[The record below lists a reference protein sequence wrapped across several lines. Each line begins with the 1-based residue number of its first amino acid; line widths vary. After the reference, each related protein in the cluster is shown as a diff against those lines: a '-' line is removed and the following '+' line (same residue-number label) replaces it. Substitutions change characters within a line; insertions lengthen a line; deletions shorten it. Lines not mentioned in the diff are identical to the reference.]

1 MVQLLTQFDTYQA
14 FINEINTDLNFL
26 EPMLQ
31 TKEQME
37 CNLKRSLT
45 SQDQVPLGVF
55 SGNAMTGLFVFQ
67 IIKEDR
73 YIEMLVGLSREPDA
87 YEEIADWLQTHYS
100 GYQVD
105 FVFNPRNRAIRPMLQ
120 KRGATFFPE
129 QMKMVLTENTVS
141 VDTAGIEPLSEQYR
155 DQYIAMHSTDCYWT
169 GDKVANALDTFD
181 VFLALD
187 ARSVVGYIDVTRN
200 NEEN

>member
-1 MVQLLTQFDTYQA
+1 MVQLLTQFDSYQA
-14 FINEINTDLNFL
+14 FINELNADPDFL

-37 CNLKRSLT
+37 CNLQRSLT

-67 IIKEDR
+67 IVKEDR
-73 YIEMLVGLSREPDA
+73 YIEMLIGLSREPDA

-105 FVFNPRNRAIRPMLQ
+105 FVFNPKNWAIRPTLQ
-120 KRGATFFPE
+120 KRGATFFSE
-129 QMKMVLTENTVS
+129 QLKMVLTEN
-141 VDTAGIEPLSEQYR
+141 
-155 DQYIAMHSTDCYWT
+155 AMLVKNQVMYEGLMNSINQEFSNLQAVMR
-169 GDKVANALDTFD
+169 K
-181 VFLALD
+181 
-187 ARSVVGYIDVTRN
+187 
-200 NEEN
+200 